1 MREAAEIEERIERLE
16 TLYDDLDPPGSPL
29 EEERE
34 TVVLHAIE
42 ELEWVLGERER
53 APRVGDPK

>member
-1 MREAAEIEERIERLE
+1 MREREEIRARIERLE
-16 TLYDDLDPPGSPL
+16 SLYDELDPPGSPL
-29 EEERE
+29 EDERE

-53 APRVGDPK
+53 APSVGER

>member
-1 MREAAEIEERIERLE
+1 MRDRDEIRARIERLE
-16 TLYDDLDPPGSPL
+16 GHYDELDPPGSPL

-42 ELEWVLGERER
+42 ELEWVLGKRER
-53 APRVGDPK
+53 APSVGDRE